1 MCHCWLEVMTDDE
14 IRTHVT
20 PSRRPQEDQK
30 HRRRCAHASQSSL
43 FKHAAHYTHLL
54 ARHCFNALDCITE
67 EVGGPPSATHFN
79 AAQPALLANERERA
93 SEGGREVLEIDVD
106 HSDCGKGVSGG
117 KRQGRANERGRAI
130 TALLSRKDALC
141 THASPPPST
150 PQSSRL
156 ESSSSL
162 PPQCNSGAS
171 RLCYVHIPLRS
182 ALGGAV

>member
-1 MCHCWLEVMTDDE
+1 MMKYA
-14 IRTHVT
+14 RM
-20 PSRRPQEDQK
+20 SRR
-30 HRRRCAHASQSSL
+30 HVGRRRIKSIVVVVLTPHRVHFSNTL
-43 FKHAAHYTHLL
+43 HAAHYTHLL